1 MNPMSDP
8 LNPQAQPP
16 QNQAVQNQA
25 QPPLYGYAPPAPGYS
40 PLAIIA
46 FVLAFFTSAI
56 GVILG
61 FVALSQIKRTGEQ
74 GRGLAI
80 AAIVIGLAEFALVV
94 LFIAIVAAGIAAAS
108 YHIR

>member
-1 MNPMSDP
+1 MSDP
-8 LNPQAQPP
+8 LTPQVQPP
-16 QNQAVQNQA
+16 Q
-25 QPPLYGYAPPAPGYS
+25 YGYTPPAPGYNPIS
-40 PLAIIA
+40 IVA

-80 AAIVIGLAEFALVV
+80 AAIVIGFAEFALVV
-94 LFIAIVAAGIAAAS
+94 LLIVIAIVAAGIAAAS